1 MSRHRPDGSRNRP
14 IRDWHLWTEVTRSV
28 SPLRP
33 PEAAPVVKQ
42 VVQGAKN
49 PPGLPQRP
57 PVEQGSAFE
66 RLVRNPQSLFQG
78 AGAGQPGFSPR
89 TRPPGAAMDRS
100 IEPGL
105 RRRVARGRLEI
116 DATLDLHGLRQSQ
129 AHGALCRFI
138 EHVWSRGDRTVL
150 IITGKGVKRTG
161 FAAFEQKGVLRHA
174 VPVWL
179 AEPALSARVAGWG
192 PSAIGHGGDGAL
204 YVRLKT
210 NTGAGRGR

>member
-1 MSRHRPDGSRNRP
+1 M
-14 IRDWHLWTEVTRSV
+14 
-28 SPLRP
+28 
-33 PEAAPVVKQ
+33 
-42 VVQGAKN
+42 
-49 PPGLPQRP
+49 PG
-57 PVEQGSAFE
+57 GSAKT
-66 RLVRNPQSLFQG
+66 
-78 AGAGQPGFSPR
+78 GFGPAR
-89 TRPPGAAMDRS
+89 TRQSNAGFTHFPPPAPPLNKP

-138 EHVWSRGDRTVL
+138 EHVWSRGARTVL

-179 AEPALSARVAGWG
+179 AEPALAPMVSGWG
-192 PSAIGHGGDGAL
+192 PSAIGHGGNGAL
-204 YVRLKT
+204 YVRLSART
-210 NTGAGRGR
+210 RANPS